1 MPNARQVTYRP
12 LMSPAEFS
20 QLMTAIWAT
29 RPRRFLEWGSGG
41 STQTILAQCPFIERY
56 VSLEHDPGWYERVKQ
71 AVDDPRLELHL
82 VEATRPEP
90 PRRILNA
97 TKPRRNRYRLE
108 SETDQSLFAAYAN
121 FPRSLGET
129 FDFVLVDG
137 RARRFCMPV
146 GFELLNPG
154 GIMAIH
160 DAQREIYHPVIRSLG
175 EPLFLEPWD
184 RGQICLLRKPLES
197 EGRNAPVALAAAAR
211 R

>member
-1 MPNARQVTYRP
+1 MNGRGSRPKSREDELALCAGFSKLVLDWNQPALVIVVFTKQQQKAKHMPNARQVTYRP

-56 VSLEHDPGWYERVKQ
+56 VSPEHDPGWYARVKQ
-71 AVDDPRLELHL
+71 ACDDPRPGIHL
-82 VEATRPEP
+82 VEATRPGP
-90 PRRILNA
+90 PRGILNA

-108 SETDQSLFAAYAN
+108 SETDQSLFAAYAK

-129 FDFVLVDG
+129 CDFVLVDG

-146 GFELLNPG
+146 GFEL
-154 GIMAIH
+154 
-160 DAQREIYHPVIRSLG
+160 
-175 EPLFLEPWD
+175 
-184 RGQICLLRKPLES
+184 
-197 EGRNAPVALAAAAR
+197 
-211 R
+211 